1 MILIIMQKLM
11 KMQSLPG
18 FETGCEGPED
28 GILYSFIAP
37 MGKMCYTETQ
47 MIFMGVNAVWK
58 GRNF

>member
-1 MILIIMQKLM
+1 M
-11 KMQSLPG
+11 KMQSLPRS
-18 FETGCEGPED
+18 ENGCAGPGD

>member
-1 MILIIMQKLM
+1 M